1 MINFSKTAFF
11 TICSANY
18 IPTAKILLDG
28 LKENTVNDI
37 FLIVCDGKRE
47 NLNKYFVNSDV
58 SVIYVEDLEIEN
70 FKDFIFRYS
79 ILELNTAIKPF
90 VFSYLFSKGFEKI
103 FYFDPDIAIE
113 SSLNVFEDILD
124 EYDAVVTPHLLSPY
138 TDNEKPNL
146 DDITNSGVYNLGFLG
161 LTSKNTEIFLQW
173 WMQKCKYYCYSDIES
188 NLFTDQKFCNYLP
201 SFIDKTKIYHHTNAN
216 IAYWNLHE
224 REIIKKENRY
234 FCNSEP
240 VIFFH
245 FSGLVS
251 DENFKFKYLSKHES
265 RFKSNI
271 SEDLKEKI
279 DEYLTDLSRNTRDF
293 KKLKI
298 NDSYSFNRVDN
309 IFLDSYTRSYI
320 KEIENRNFFMN
331 LNQIDED
338 WFNKD
343 SDELQGYLGINR
355 YLLGIYF
362 KRKDLQDVFDIRTNS
377 GYEAFLGWLSN
388 EISIGN
394 IKKEIKDLIPKKIA
408 DENKVS
414 FLKKTLIIFLVR
426 LSNKFPFFFRHP
438 RLSKIKLSLKKILF
452 RNLQQQ
458 TDQETIRLFQQSN
471 DKNLLNK
478 DGINI
483 FGYFGEST
491 GVAGGAKLMIS
502 MLQELSYKISRNIV
516 NINDNS
522 FISQSDK
529 NQKIWDISLFH
540 INADQMQNVV
550 RGLDPQYL
558 SSYKIGYWAWELER
572 FPSEYLMSGKYLN
585 DLWVPSQF
593 IADSIER
600 SCDFAPKVIP
610 HPVKKHSE
618 GAYNVDKK
626 FNLYDKFFLTGTMDL
641 NSYVDRKNPFAIL
654 DAFLLASNDNSF
666 KKDAALI
673 LKLSGNF
680 KKMKTVQRII
690 AFKEKYDLDIRII
703 DEILTDKEMEG
714 LRNITDVFISLHRSE
729 GFGLNLIENMSAG
742 NIVIGTDYSGNKQF
756 MNESNSL
763 LVDFKLIPVREN
775 EYPHWKGQFWADPSI
790 EDAAKKI
797 IWSYKN
803 REKSNKIASVGKEFV
818 MDNFSIEKISQEVF
832 KAIQGI
838 K

>member
-37 FLIVCDGKRE
+37 FLIVCDGKRD

-58 SVIYVEDLEIEN
+58 NIIYAEDLEIEN
-70 FKDFIFRYS
+70 FKDFAFRYS

-90 VFSYLFSKGFEKI
+90 VFNYLINRGFEKI
-103 FYFDPDIAIE
+103 FYFDPDISIE
-113 SSLNVFEDILD
+113 NSLNDFEDILE
-124 EYDAVVTPHLLSPY
+124 EYDAVVTPHLLSPF

-146 DDITNSGVYNLGFLG
+146 DDITNSGIYNLGFLG
-161 LTSKNTEIFLQW
+161 LSSNNTEIFLQW
-173 WMQKCKYYCYSDIES
+173 WMQKCKYYCYSDIEN

-201 SFIDKTKIYHHTNAN
+201 SFIEKTKIYHRTDAN

-224 REIIKKENRY
+224 REIEKKENRY
-234 FCNSEP
+234 FCNSKP

-251 DENFKFKYLSKHES
+251 DDNFKFKYISKHES
-265 RFKSNI
+265 RFKSNV
-271 SEDLKEKI
+271 SEGLKEKI
-279 DEYLTDLSRNTRDF
+279 DEYLTDLSGNTREF

-298 NDSYSFNRVDN
+298 NESYSFNKVDD
-309 IFLDSYTRSYI
+309 IFLDKFTRSYI
-320 KEIENRNFFMN
+320 KEIEKRNLFINM
-331 LNQIDED
+331 NQIDKK
-338 WFNKD
+338 WFFED
-343 SDELQGYLGINR
+343 SDELQGYLGIKR

-362 KRKDLQDVFDIRTNS
+362 GRKDLQDNFDITTDN
-377 GYEAFLGWLSN
+377 GYVAFLGWLSN

-394 IKKEIKDLIPKKIA
+394 IKEEIKDLIPKKIV
-408 DENKVS
+408 DENKIS
-414 FLKKTLIIFLVR
+414 FFKKALIIFLVR

-438 RLSKIKLSLKKILF
+438 RLINIKLSLKKVLF
-452 RNLQQQ
+452 SNLQQQ
-458 TDQETIRLFQQSN
+458 TDQEKVRLFQPIN

-483 FGYFGEST
+483 FGYFGENT

-516 NINDNS
+516 NIKDNS
-522 FISQSDK
+522 FISKSDQ
-529 NQKIWDISLFH
+529 NQKVWNISLFH

-550 RGLDPQYL
+550 RGLDPYYL
-558 SSYKIGYWAWELER
+558 SNYKIGYWAWELER
-572 FPSEYLMSGKYLN
+572 FPSEYLKSGKYLN

-600 SCDFAPKVIP
+600 SCNFIPKVIP
-610 HPVKKHSE
+610 HPVKKHTE
-618 GAYNVDKK
+618 GTHNIDKR
-626 FNLYDKFFLTGTMDL
+626 FNLYDKFFLTGAMDL

-654 DAFLLASNDNSF
+654 DSFLLACSDNSF

-680 KKMKTVQRII
+680 KKMKTVQKIM
-690 AFKEKYDLDIRII
+690 AFKEKHDLDIRII
-703 DEILTDKEMEG
+703 DEILTDKEMDG

-742 NIVIGTDYSGNKQF
+742 NIVIGTNYSGNKQF
-756 MNESNSL
+756 MNKDNSL
-763 LVDFKLIPVREN
+763 LVDFKLIPVKEN
-775 EYPHWKGQFWADPSI
+775 QYPHWKGQFWADPSI

-797 IWSYKN
+797 LWSYKN
-803 REKSNKIASVGKEFV
+803 INKSNKIAGAGKRFV

-832 KAIQGI
+832 KAIQSI